1 MTRWVLTVLVLAAV
15 VAAPAGSAPEQ
26 APRRGGVVHFGP
38 VPEPACLNRLVAK
51 CNEVGLLF
59 VAEKVLEPA
68 FDVGPEFT
76 FRPRLVSRV
85 TVTEQPPFTLTYH
98 IRPEARWSDGV
109 PVSAADF
116 VFTHEARVA
125 RRASLYPDEQD
136 LLSRVRRV
144 EVVDAKTVQV
154 VLRTRFAGW
163 HGLFPN
169 VLPRHALEGEN
180 LATVWS
186 GRIDNPKTGNPIG
199 SGPFLV
205 ERWERG
211 KELTLVRN
219 ERYRGPHAAHLDRLV
234 IGFRDGGD
242 PLGQFRSGAVDVLY
256 AIPTDLRPLRREK
269 GLRVVA
275 PPSSSWDQLT
285 FNLGRAGHPALRKT
299 SVRQAV
305 AYGLDRVRLVRG
317 VVGSFNATLR
327 PLDSLV
333 YLTQSPYYRRNW
345 SRYRHRPA
353 HARRLLEQA
362 GCRRGA
368 DGIYSCAGE
377 RLSLRFVTTAGVPPR
392 RTLLSLAQAQLR
404 KIGVEVVPTYAPPRA
419 LFESLIPSGEYD
431 VALFGWA
438 FDPNAVTTSAIYR
451 CGGGLNFGGYCSRSV
466 TQDLGRAA
474 GTLDLSAQARILNR
488 VDARMAR
495 DVPLLPLFQIPFTTV
510 FRTSVRNFAAL
521 PFNPLSDAERW
532 WLAEPR

>member
-1 MTRWVLTVLVLAAV
+1 MTRWAVTLLVLAAV
-15 VAAPAGSAPEQ
+15 AAAPAAGAPEQ
-26 APRRGGVVHFGP
+26 APKRGGVVRFGP
-38 VPEPACLNRLVAK
+38 LHEPACLNRLVAK
-51 CNEVGLLF
+51 CSEDGLHF

-85 TVTEQPPFTLTYH
+85 TVTKQPPFTLTYH

-125 RRASLYPDEQD
+125 RRASLAPDEQD
-136 LLSRVRRV
+136 LLRRVRRV
-144 EVVDAKTVQV
+144 EVVAAKTVRV
-154 VLRTRFAGW
+154 VLRSRFAGW
-163 HGLFPN
+163 HALFPN
-169 VLPRHALEGEN
+169 VLPRHALVGEN
-180 LATVWS
+180 LANVWS
-186 GRIDNPKTGNPIG
+186 ARIDNPKTGRPIG

-219 ERYRGPHAAHLDRLV
+219 ERYWGPHAAYLDRLV
-234 IGFRDGGD
+234 IVFRDSGD
-242 PLGQFRSGAVDVLY
+242 ALGQFRSGAVDVLY
-256 AIPTDLRPLRREK
+256 GIPTDLRPLRREK

-275 PPSSSWDQLT
+275 PPSAGFDQLT
-285 FNLGRAGHPALRKT
+285 FNLGRAGHPALQET

-317 VVGSFNATLR
+317 AVGFMNATLR
-327 PLDSLV
+327 PLDSLL

-345 SRYRHRPA
+345 SRYAHRPA
-353 HARRLLEQA
+353 QARRLLEQA

-368 DGIYSCAGE
+368 DGVYSCAGE

-392 RTLLSLAQAQLR
+392 QRLLSLAQAQLR
-404 KIGVEVVPTYAPPRA
+404 RIGVEVVPTYAPPRA
-419 LFESLIPSGEYD
+419 LFESVIPGGGYD
-431 VALFGWA
+431 LALFGWH
-438 FDPNAVTTSAIYR
+438 FDPDAVATSALYR
-451 CGGGLNFGGYCSRSV
+451 CGGGLNFGGYCSRPV
-466 TQDLGRAA
+466 TQDFARAA
-474 GTLDLSAQARILNR
+474 GTLDPSAQARILNR
-488 VDARMAR
+488 ADTRMAR
-495 DVPLLPLFQIPFTTV
+495 DVPMIPLFQIPFPTV
-510 FRTSVRNFAAL
+510 LRTSVRGFAPL
-521 PFNPLSDAERW
+521 PYNPLADAERW